1 MLFHVQFDGSNLS
14 GMLEQTENTTLTVT
28 SIPHDVNCCVHTA
41 GCRCGC
47 PKVEQMLWVQTGTVR
62 LCHLLPDT
70 QDKKSYLVT
79 VAGMNHRTKDL
90 VL

>member
-1 MLFHVQFDGSNLS
+1 MFSLMEVISEECWNKQKIQH
-14 GMLEQTENTTLTVT
+14 NTTVT
-28 SIPHDVNCCVHTA
+28 SIPHDVNCCVQTTA

-70 QDKKSYLVT
+70 QDKKSYLVSA
-79 VAGMNHRTKDL
+79 AGMNPRTKDL
-90 VL
+90 IL

>member
-1 MLFHVQFDGSNLS
+1 MFSLMEVISQECWNKQKIHH
-14 GMLEQTENTTLTVT
+14 NTTVT
-28 SIPHDVNCCVHTA
+28 SIPHDVNCCVHIHTA

-70 QDKKSYLVT
+70 QDKGYLVS
-79 VAGMNHRTKDL
+79 VAKMYPRT
-90 VL
+90 